1 MLKVKLINHSS
12 FFFVCIYN
20 MYFCVCVCSYIVARA
35 MRMPMGPATLLSVCR
50 SDWATS
56 ALRRVNSMSQL
67 SMGMQLI
74 RGTPRISLDQSAA
87 HGAYS
92 NYSTRGHRHT
102 DRERERESKS
112 VMFSRSK
119 TWKRHGRDQ
128 AAEQMEK
135 LIQAEG

>member
-1 MLKVKLINHSS
+1 MYLSLSLS
-12 FFFVCIYN
+12 LPVCVCV
-20 MYFCVCVCSYIVARA
+20 CVCVCSYIVARA

-102 DRERERESKS
+102 DRERERE
-112 VMFSRSK
+112 RE
-119 TWKRHGRDQ
+119 RDRQ
-128 AAEQMEK
+128 GETQG
-135 LIQAEG
+135 IDGV